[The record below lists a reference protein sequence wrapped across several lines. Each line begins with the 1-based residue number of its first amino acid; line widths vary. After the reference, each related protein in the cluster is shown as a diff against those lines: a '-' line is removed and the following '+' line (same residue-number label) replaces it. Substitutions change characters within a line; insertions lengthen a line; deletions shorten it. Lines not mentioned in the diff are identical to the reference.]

1 MDSMKKSKFCILFVL
16 FVIAA
21 DIAAVDAQIV
31 LKGKVTTREEE
42 PVAFAAVSL
51 RGMRDTTR
59 LVETAVTDM
68 QGNYAFGKHR
78 EGKYLL
84 TIQSLGFRTLNDTVH
99 IRRSSLGNTYEMRKD
114 YLLEEEATAIDDVVV
129 VGTNVTHYL
138 DRTVYRVTNADRR
151 TAVTG
156 LDLTNKVPQVT
167 LDRINETVSSSD
179 GAVTIL
185 VNGIAASAQEL
196 KTISPEEVG
205 QIEYYDLP
213 PIRYGGGNAV
223 LNIVTKEVRD
233 GFYGGIDL
241 KHAVPVRW
249 LNDSFYLR
257 YNRGRSQLTFRYY
270 ASWHKSD
277 AQFVDDE
284 YRYALNGTD
293 YAQYLHT
300 SGGYR
305 SFYND
310 FNLKYTNQLQDKY
323 VFQATFYPSLR
334 NNENHYDSQIEFLEG
349 ATGMQRY
356 GNYRTESKI
365 FNPTLDLY
373 FWRQLGRKQELIMAI
388 TGNYFDSGLDTR
400 SSEYDSADDRPV
412 FEDFLTVDGRKYSAI
427 GQALYIK
434 NFEKVAF
441 SVGERFSYESNIAH
455 TTSWLSGDRQER
467 TTRMNNYLAAE
478 VSGKIKTKFSYRFSL
493 GVIASRTVTAGNDSW
508 QWVFAPNVIAGYQ
521 ISSSFIVKAGFSQAN
536 TSPSLGMLDDRIA
549 MITQNIVSRGNPSL
563 KNGFRNSAFI
573 GTGYT
578 NKWLNINVTCLYG
591 YAKNPINY
599 YYRQDGAR
607 YEYMPVND
615 RSSETC
621 GINYALQLTPFE
633 NDILTIKLQ
642 GGVYYTNLNS
652 GVLGRVGYL
661 RIPLSYYIQ
670 FAWKNLSAFYQGN
683 IVTGNMVPPMI
694 VYSDLGSGIGII
706 YKYRNFAFS
715 LSCAHF
721 LIRPESRSHTIDGSA
736 VWRKSTG
743 SQRDS
748 YNRVM
753 LGVSYN
759 FGRGRVYNEA
769 ERHISNRDEDSGL

>member
-1 MDSMKKSKFCILFVL
+1 MKKSKFCILFVL

-21 DIAAVDAQIV
+21 NIAAVDAQIV

-349 ATGMQRY
+349 AAGMQRY

-441 SVGERFSYESNIAH
+441 SVGERFAYESNIAH
-455 TTSWLSGDRQER
+455 TASWLSGDRQER

-478 VSGKIKTKFSYRFSL
+478 VSGKIKTRFSYRFSF
-493 GVIASRTVTAGNDSW
+493 GVIASRTVTVGNDSW

-536 TSPSLGMLDDRIA
+536 TSPSLGMLDDRTA

-563 KNGFRNSAFI
+563 KNGFRNSAFV

-615 RSSETC
+615 KSSETC

-661 RIPLSYYIQ
+661 RIPLRYYIQ

-715 LSCAHF
+715 LSCANF

>member
-1 MDSMKKSKFCILFVL
+1 MKKSKFCILFVL

-233 GFYGGIDL
+233 VFYGGIDL

-478 VSGKIKTKFSYRFSL
+478 VSGKIKTRFSYRFSL

-536 TSPSLGMLDDRIA
+536 TSPSIGMLDDRIA

-715 LSCAHF
+715 LSCANF
-721 LIRPESRSHTIDGSA
+721 LIRPESRSHTIGGSA

>member
-1 MDSMKKSKFCILFVL
+1 MKKSKFCILFVL
-16 FVIAA
+16 FVIVA

-478 VSGKIKTKFSYRFSL
+478 VSGKIKTRFSYRFSL

-536 TSPSLGMLDDRIA
+536 TSPSIGMLDDRIA

-615 RSSETC
+615 KSSETC

-715 LSCAHF
+715 LSCANF

>member
-1 MDSMKKSKFCILFVL
+1 MKKSKFCILLVL

-493 GVIASRTVTAGNDSW
+493 GVIASHTVTGENDSW

-521 ISSSFIVKAGFSQAN
+521 ISPSFIVKAGFSQAN

-549 MITQNIVSRGNPSL
+549 MINQHIVSRGNPSL

-621 GINYALQLTPFE
+621 GINYALQLTPFA

-715 LSCAHF
+715 LSCANF
-721 LIRPESRSHTIDGSA
+721 LIRPESRSHTIGGSA

-759 FGRGRVYNEA
+759 FGRGRAYTEA

>member
-1 MDSMKKSKFCILFVL
+1 MKKSKFCILFVL

-179 GAVTIL
+179 GEVTIL

-455 TTSWLSGDRQER
+455 TASWLSGDRQER

-478 VSGKIKTKFSYRFSL
+478 VSGKIKTRFSYRFSL

-536 TSPSLGMLDDRIA
+536 TSPSIGMLDDRIA

-683 IVTGNMVPPMI
+683 IVTGNMVSPMI

-715 LSCAHF
+715 LSCANF
-721 LIRPESRSHTIDGSA
+721 LIRPESRSHTIGGSA

>member
-1 MDSMKKSKFCILFVL
+1 MKKSKFCILFVL

-478 VSGKIKTKFSYRFSL
+478 VSGKIKTRFSYRFSL

-536 TSPSLGMLDDRIA
+536 TSPSIGMLDDRIA

-683 IVTGNMVPPMI
+683 IVTGDMVPPMI

-715 LSCAHF
+715 LSCANF
-721 LIRPESRSHTIDGSA
+721 LIRPESRSHTIGRSA

>member
-1 MDSMKKSKFCILFVL
+1 MKKSKFCILFVL

-284 YRYALNGTD
+284 YRYALSGTD

-478 VSGKIKTKFSYRFSL
+478 VSGKIKTRFSYRFSL

-536 TSPSLGMLDDRIA
+536 TSPSIGMLDDRIA

-715 LSCAHF
+715 LSCANF
-721 LIRPESRSHTIDGSA
+721 LIRPESRSHTIGRSA

>member
-1 MDSMKKSKFCILFVL
+1 MKKSKFCILFVL

-21 DIAAVDAQIV
+21 NIAAVDAQIV

-223 LNIVTKEVRD
+223 LNIVTQEVRD

-478 VSGKIKTKFSYRFSL
+478 VSGKIKTRFSYRFSL

-536 TSPSLGMLDDRIA
+536 TSPSIGMLDDRIA

-615 RSSETC
+615 KSSETC

-715 LSCAHF
+715 LSCANF

>member
-1 MDSMKKSKFCILFVL
+1 MKKSKFCILFVL

-21 DIAAVDAQIV
+21 NIAAVDAQIV

-179 GAVTIL
+179 GEVTIL

-478 VSGKIKTKFSYRFSL
+478 VSGKIKTRFSYRFSL

-536 TSPSLGMLDDRIA
+536 TSPSLGMLDDRTA

-563 KNGFRNSAFI
+563 KNGFRNSAFV

-615 RSSETC
+615 KSSETC

-661 RIPLSYYIQ
+661 RIPLRYYIQ

-715 LSCAHF
+715 LSCANF

>member
-1 MDSMKKSKFCILFVL
+1 MKKSKFCILFVL

-21 DIAAVDAQIV
+21 NIAAVDAQIV

-223 LNIVTKEVRD
+223 LNIVTQEVRD

-349 ATGMQRY
+349 AAGMQRY

-441 SVGERFSYESNIAH
+441 SVGERFAYEFNIAH
-455 TTSWLSGDRQER
+455 TASWLSGDRQER

-478 VSGKIKTKFSYRFSL
+478 VSGKIKTRFSYRFSL

-615 RSSETC
+615 KSSETC

-715 LSCAHF
+715 LSCANF

>member
-1 MDSMKKSKFCILFVL
+1 MKKSKFCILLVL

-51 RGMRDTTR
+51 REMRDTTR

-179 GAVTIL
+179 GEVTIL

-373 FWRQLGRKQELIMAI
+373 FWRQLGRKQELIMAF

-400 SSEYDSADDRPV
+400 SDEYDSVDDRPV

-478 VSGKIKTKFSYRFSL
+478 VSGKIKTRFSYRFSF
-493 GVIASRTVTAGNDSW
+493 GVIASRTVTGENDSW

-549 MITQNIVSRGNPSL
+549 MINQHIVSRGNPSL
-563 KNGFRNSAFI
+563 KNGFRNSTFI

-591 YAKNPINY
+591 YAKNPVNY
-599 YYRQDGAR
+599 YYRQDGAL
-607 YEYMPVND
+607 YEYLPVND

-621 GINYALQLTPFE
+621 GINYALQLTPFA

-661 RIPLSYYIQ
+661 QTPLSYYIQ

-715 LSCAHF
+715 LSCANF
-721 LIRPESRSHTIDGSA
+721 LIRPESRSHTIGGSA

-759 FGRGRVYNEA
+759 FGRGRAYTEA

>member
-1 MDSMKKSKFCILFVL
+1 MKKSKFCILFVL
-16 FVIAA
+16 FVIVA

-478 VSGKIKTKFSYRFSL
+478 VSGKIKTRFSYRFSL

-536 TSPSLGMLDDRIA
+536 TSPSIGVLDDRIA

-715 LSCAHF
+715 LSCANF
-721 LIRPESRSHTIDGSA
+721 LIRPESRSHTIGGSA

>member
-1 MDSMKKSKFCILFVL
+1 MKKSKFCILFVL

-156 LDLTNKVPQVT
+156 LD
-167 LDRINETVSSSD
+167 RINETVSSSD

-284 YRYALNGTD
+284 YRYATD

-521 ISSSFIVKAGFSQAN
+521 ISSSFIVQAN

>member
-1 MDSMKKSKFCILFVL
+1 MKKSKFCILFVL
-16 FVIAA
+16 FVIVA

-478 VSGKIKTKFSYRFSL
+478 VSGKIKTRFSYRFSL

-521 ISSSFIVKAGFSQAN
+521 ISSSFIVKAGFSQAD
-536 TSPSLGMLDDRIA
+536 TSPSIGMLDDRIA

-715 LSCAHF
+715 LSCANF
-721 LIRPESRSHTIDGSA
+721 LIRPESRSHTIGGSA

>member
-1 MDSMKKSKFCILFVL
+1 MKKSKFCILFVL

-349 ATGMQRY
+349 ATGMQQY
-356 GNYRTESKI
+356 GNYRTESKV

-373 FWRQLGRKQELIMAI
+373 FWKQLGRKQELIMVL
-388 TGNYFDSGLDTR
+388 TGNYFDSRLDTR
-400 SSEYDSADDRPV
+400 SSEYDSSDDRPV

-434 NFEKVAF
+434 NFEKVTF

-455 TTSWLSGDRQER
+455 TTSWLLGDRQER

-478 VSGKIKTKFSYRFSL
+478 VSGKIKTRFSYRFSL

-615 RSSETC
+615 KSSETC

-715 LSCAHF
+715 LSCANF

>member
-1 MDSMKKSKFCILFVL
+1 MKKSKFCILFVL

-478 VSGKIKTKFSYRFSL
+478 VSGKIKTRFSYRFSL

-536 TSPSLGMLDDRIA
+536 TSPSIGMLDDRIA

-621 GINYALQLTPFE
+621 
-633 NDILTIKLQ
+633 
-642 GGVYYTNLNS
+642 
-652 GVLGRVGYL
+652 
-661 RIPLSYYIQ
+661 
-670 FAWKNLSAFYQGN
+670 
-683 IVTGNMVPPMI
+683 
-694 VYSDLGSGIGII
+694 
-706 YKYRNFAFS
+706 
-715 LSCAHF
+715 
-721 LIRPESRSHTIDGSA
+721 
-736 VWRKSTG
+736 
-743 SQRDS
+743 
-748 YNRVM
+748 
-753 LGVSYN
+753 
-759 FGRGRVYNEA
+759 
-769 ERHISNRDEDSGL
+769 

>member
-1 MDSMKKSKFCILFVL
+1 MKKSKFCILFVL
-16 FVIAA
+16 FVIVA

-249 LNDSFYLR
+249 LNASFYLR

-478 VSGKIKTKFSYRFSL
+478 VSGKIKTRFSYRFSL

-536 TSPSLGMLDDRIA
+536 TSPSIGMLDDRIA

-715 LSCAHF
+715 LSCANF
-721 LIRPESRSHTIDGSA
+721 LIRPESRSHTIGGSA

>member
-1 MDSMKKSKFCILFVL
+1 MKKSKFCILFVL

-349 ATGMQRY
+349 AAGMQRY
-356 GNYRTESKI
+356 GNYRTESRV

-373 FWRQLGRKQELIMAI
+373 FWRQLGRKQELVMAF

-478 VSGKIKTKFSYRFSL
+478 VSGKIKTRFSYRFSL
-493 GVIASRTVTAGNDSW
+493 GVIASRTVTGENDSW

-615 RSSETC
+615 RSSETY

-642 GGVYYTNLNS
+642 AAFIT
-652 GVLGRVGYL
+652 RV
-661 RIPLSYYIQ
+661 
-670 FAWKNLSAFYQGN
+670 
-683 IVTGNMVPPMI
+683 
-694 VYSDLGSGIGII
+694 
-706 YKYRNFAFS
+706 
-715 LSCAHF
+715 
-721 LIRPESRSHTIDGSA
+721 
-736 VWRKSTG
+736 
-743 SQRDS
+743 
-748 YNRVM
+748 
-753 LGVSYN
+753 
-759 FGRGRVYNEA
+759 
-769 ERHISNRDEDSGL
+769 

>member
-1 MDSMKKSKFCILFVL
+1 MKKSKFCILFVL

-467 TTRMNNYLAAE
+467 TTRMNNYLAAG
-478 VSGKIKTKFSYRFSL
+478 VSGKIKTRFSYRFSL

-536 TSPSLGMLDDRIA
+536 TSPSIGMLDDRIA

-715 LSCAHF
+715 LSCANF
-721 LIRPESRSHTIDGSA
+721 LIRPESRSHTIGGSA

>member
-16 FVIAA
+16 FVIVA

-68 QGNYAFGKHR
+68 QGDYAFGKHR

-478 VSGKIKTKFSYRFSL
+478 VSGKIKTRFSYRFSL

-536 TSPSLGMLDDRIA
+536 TSPSIGMLDDRIA

-715 LSCAHF
+715 LSCANF
-721 LIRPESRSHTIDGSA
+721 LIRPESRSHTIGGSA

>member
-1 MDSMKKSKFCILFVL
+1 MKKSKFCILFVL

-478 VSGKIKTKFSYRFSL
+478 VSGKIKTRFSYRFSL

-536 TSPSLGMLDDRIA
+536 TSPSIGMLDDRIA

-694 VYSDLGSGIGII
+694 VYSDLGSRIGII

-715 LSCAHF
+715 LSCANF
-721 LIRPESRSHTIDGSA
+721 LIRPESRSHTIGGSA

>member
-1 MDSMKKSKFCILFVL
+1 MKKSKFCILLVL

-99 IRRSSLGNTYEMRKD
+99 IRRSSLGNTYEMRRD

-179 GAVTIL
+179 GEVTIL

-277 AQFVDDE
+277 KQFMDDE
-284 YRYALNGTD
+284 YRYSLNGTD

-478 VSGKIKTKFSYRFSL
+478 VSGKIKTRFSYRFSL
-493 GVIASRTVTAGNDSW
+493 GVIASHTVTGENDSW

-549 MITQNIVSRGNPSL
+549 MINQHIVSRGNPSL

-621 GINYALQLTPFE
+621 GINYALQLTPFA

-715 LSCAHF
+715 LSCANF
-721 LIRPESRSHTIDGSA
+721 LIRPESRSHTIGGSA

-759 FGRGRVYNEA
+759 FGRGRAYTEA

>member
-1 MDSMKKSKFCILFVL
+1 MKKSKFCILFVL

-478 VSGKIKTKFSYRFSL
+478 VSGKIKTRFSYRFSL

-536 TSPSLGMLDDRIA
+536 TSPSIGMLDDRIA

-715 LSCAHF
+715 LSCANF

>member
-1 MDSMKKSKFCILFVL
+1 MKKSKFCILFVL
-16 FVIAA
+16 FVIVA

-270 ASWHKSD
+270 ASWHKAD

-478 VSGKIKTKFSYRFSL
+478 VSGKIKTRFSYRFSL

-536 TSPSLGMLDDRIA
+536 TSPSIGMLDDRIA

-715 LSCAHF
+715 LSCANF
-721 LIRPESRSHTIDGSA
+721 LIRPESRSHTIGGSA

>member
-1 MDSMKKSKFCILFVL
+1 MKKSKFCILFVL

-715 LSCAHF
+715 LSCANF

>member
-1 MDSMKKSKFCILFVL
+1 MKKSKFCILFVL

-21 DIAAVDAQIV
+21 NIAAVDAQIV

-284 YRYALNGTD
+284 YRYALNGTN

-441 SVGERFSYESNIAH
+441 SVGERFAYESNIAH

-536 TSPSLGMLDDRIA
+536 TSPSLGMLDDRTA

-563 KNGFRNSAFI
+563 KNGFRNSAFV

-615 RSSETC
+615 KSSETC

-661 RIPLSYYIQ
+661 RIPLRYYIQ

-715 LSCAHF
+715 LSCANF

>member
-1 MDSMKKSKFCILFVL
+1 MKKSKFCILFVL

-223 LNIVTKEVRD
+223 LNIVTQEVRD

-349 ATGMQRY
+349 AAGMQRY

-441 SVGERFSYESNIAH
+441 SVGERFAYESNIAH

-536 TSPSLGMLDDRIA
+536 TSPSLGMLDDRTA

-563 KNGFRNSAFI
+563 KNGFRNSAFV

-615 RSSETC
+615 KSSETC

-642 GGVYYTNLNS
+642 GGVYYTNQNS

-661 RIPLSYYIQ
+661 RIPLRYYIQ

-715 LSCAHF
+715 LSCANF

>member
-1 MDSMKKSKFCILFVL
+1 MKKSKFCILFVL

-21 DIAAVDAQIV
+21 NIAAVDAQIV

-179 GAVTIL
+179 GEVTIL

-478 VSGKIKTKFSYRFSL
+478 VSGKIKTRFSYRFSL

-536 TSPSLGMLDDRIA
+536 TSPSLGMLDDRTA

-563 KNGFRNSAFI
+563 KNGFRNSAFV

-615 RSSETC
+615 KSSETC
-621 GINYALQLTPFE
+621 GITPFE

-661 RIPLSYYIQ
+661 RIPLRYYIQ

-715 LSCAHF
+715 LSCANF

>member
-1 MDSMKKSKFCILFVL
+1 MKKSKFCILFVL

-167 LDRINETVSSSD
+167 LDRINETVSLSD

-478 VSGKIKTKFSYRFSL
+478 VSGKIKTRFSYRFSL

-536 TSPSLGMLDDRIA
+536 TSPSIGMLDDRIA

-715 LSCAHF
+715 LSCANF
-721 LIRPESRSHTIDGSA
+721 LIRPESRSHTIGGSA

>member
-1 MDSMKKSKFCILFVL
+1 MKKSKFCILFVL

-21 DIAAVDAQIV
+21 NIAAVDAQIV

-223 LNIVTKEVRD
+223 LNIVTQEVRD

-349 ATGMQRY
+349 AAGMQRY

-441 SVGERFSYESNIAH
+441 SVGERFAYESNIAH

-536 TSPSLGMLDDRIA
+536 TSPSLGMLDDRTA

-563 KNGFRNSAFI
+563 KNGFRNSAFV

-615 RSSETC
+615 KSSETC

-661 RIPLSYYIQ
+661 RIPLRYYIQ

-715 LSCAHF
+715 LSCANF

>member
-1 MDSMKKSKFCILFVL
+1 MKKSKFCILFVL

-478 VSGKIKTKFSYRFSL
+478 VSGKIKTRFSYRFSL

-536 TSPSLGMLDDRIA
+536 TSPSIGMLDDRIA

-670 FAWKNLSAFYQGN
+670 FAWKNLSAFYQCN
-683 IVTGNMVPPMI
+683 IVTGHMVPPMI

-715 LSCAHF
+715 LSCANF
-721 LIRPESRSHTIDGSA
+721 LIRPESRSHTIGGSA

>member
-1 MDSMKKSKFCILFVL
+1 MKKSKFCILFVL

-167 LDRINETVSSSD
+167 FDRINETVSSSD

-223 LNIVTKEVRD
+223 LNIVTQEVRD

-349 ATGMQRY
+349 AAGMQRY

-441 SVGERFSYESNIAH
+441 SVGERFAYESNIAH

-536 TSPSLGMLDDRIA
+536 TSPSLGMLDDRTA

-563 KNGFRNSAFI
+563 KNGFRNSAFV

-615 RSSETC
+615 KSSETC

-661 RIPLSYYIQ
+661 RIPLRYYIQ

-715 LSCAHF
+715 LSCANF

>member
-1 MDSMKKSKFCILFVL
+1 MFVL

-21 DIAAVDAQIV
+21 NIAAVDAQIV

-114 YLLEEEATAIDDVVV
+114 YLLEEEVTAIDDVVV

-478 VSGKIKTKFSYRFSL
+478 VSGKIKTRFSYRFSL

-536 TSPSLGMLDDRIA
+536 TSPSLGMLDDRTA

-563 KNGFRNSAFI
+563 KNGFRNSAFV

-661 RIPLSYYIQ
+661 RIPLRYYIQ

-715 LSCAHF
+715 LSCANF

>member
-1 MDSMKKSKFCILFVL
+1 MKKSKFCILFVL

-185 VNGIAASAQEL
+185 VNGIATSAQEL

-223 LNIVTKEVRD
+223 LNIVTQEVRD

-349 ATGMQRY
+349 AAGMQRY

-441 SVGERFSYESNIAH
+441 SVGERFAYESNIAH

-536 TSPSLGMLDDRIA
+536 TSPSLGMLDDRTA

-563 KNGFRNSAFI
+563 KNGFRNSAFV

-615 RSSETC
+615 KSSETC

-661 RIPLSYYIQ
+661 RIPLRYYIQ

-715 LSCAHF
+715 LSCANF

>member
-1 MDSMKKSKFCILFVL
+1 MFVL
-16 FVIAA
+16 FVIVA

-478 VSGKIKTKFSYRFSL
+478 VSGKIKTRFSYRFSL

-536 TSPSLGMLDDRIA
+536 TSPSIGMLDDRIA

-715 LSCAHF
+715 LSCANF
-721 LIRPESRSHTIDGSA
+721 LIRPESRSHTIGGSA

>member
-1 MDSMKKSKFCILFVL
+1 MKKSKFCILFVL

-21 DIAAVDAQIV
+21 NIAAVDAQIV

-179 GAVTIL
+179 GEVTIL

-478 VSGKIKTKFSYRFSL
+478 VSGKIKTRFSYRFSL

-642 GGVYYTNLNS
+642 GGVYYTSLNS

-715 LSCAHF
+715 LSCANF
-721 LIRPESRSHTIDGSA
+721 LIRPESRSHTIGGSA

>member
-1 MDSMKKSKFCILFVL
+1 MKKSKFCILFVL
-16 FVIAA
+16 FVIVA

-99 IRRSSLGNTYEMRKD
+99 IRRSSLGNTYERRKD

-478 VSGKIKTKFSYRFSL
+478 VSGKIKTRFSYRFSL

-536 TSPSLGMLDDRIA
+536 TSPSIGMLDDRIA

-715 LSCAHF
+715 LSCANF
-721 LIRPESRSHTIDGSA
+721 LIRPESRSHTIGGSA

>member
-1 MDSMKKSKFCILFVL
+1 MKKSKFCILFVL

-21 DIAAVDAQIV
+21 NIAAVDAQIV

-114 YLLEEEATAIDDVVV
+114 YLLEEEVTAIDDVVV

-349 ATGMQRY
+349 AAGMQRY

-478 VSGKIKTKFSYRFSL
+478 VSGKIKTRFSYRFSL

-536 TSPSLGMLDDRIA
+536 TSPSIGMLDDRIA

-715 LSCAHF
+715 LSCANF
-721 LIRPESRSHTIDGSA
+721 LIRPESRSHTIGGSA

>member
-1 MDSMKKSKFCILFVL
+1 MKKSKFCILFVL

-223 LNIVTKEVRD
+223 LNIVTQEVRD

-349 ATGMQRY
+349 AAGMQRY

-441 SVGERFSYESNIAH
+441 SVGERFAYESNIAH

-536 TSPSLGMLDDRIA
+536 TSPSLGMLDDRTA

-563 KNGFRNSAFI
+563 KNGFRNSAFV

-615 RSSETC
+615 KSSETC

-661 RIPLSYYIQ
+661 RIPLRYYIQ

-715 LSCAHF
+715 LSCANF

-769 ERHISNRDEDSGL
+769 ERHISNRDEDPGL